1 LNIKTKQDQID
12 NLEFQITFTETNLR
26 YLAGDNPPNL
36 EKIESVKVKIEE
48 LKNKLQKLKKI

>member
-1 LNIKTKQDQID
+1 MKTKQDQIN

-36 EKIESVKVKIEE
+36 EKIESVKAKIEE